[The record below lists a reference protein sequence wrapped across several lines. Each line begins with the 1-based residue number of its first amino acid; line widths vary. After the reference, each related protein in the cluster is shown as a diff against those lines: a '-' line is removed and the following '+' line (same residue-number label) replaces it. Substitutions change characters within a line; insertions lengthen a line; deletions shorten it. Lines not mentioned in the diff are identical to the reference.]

1 MNFCAARKS
10 QKVRALPKW
19 KITLEY
25 DGSAFCGW
33 QSQPNGKGVQNLVE
47 YAIAQIDGG
56 KRNVSVAG
64 RTDAGVH
71 ALGQVCSVMLEKDWK
86 PHRLLSALNSFF
98 REDGNV
104 SAIKAE
110 LMPDDFDARFSAKG
124 RKYLYIIQNRKPPL
138 SVTKGR
144 AWHVV
149 FDLDLAKMRAAAR
162 ELIGTHDFTTFRDVQ
177 CQAKSPI
184 KTLDVF
190 DIAIVQTPFG
200 EQIHCTFEAP
210 SFLHRQVRS
219 MVGSIYDVGRGRWE
233 VADLVA
239 ALNARDRDKCGR
251 VAPPEGLYLTK
262 VEY

>member
-1 MNFCAARKS
+1 MNFCADRKY
-10 QKVRALPKW
+10 KRVRVLPKW

-33 QSQPNGKGVQNLVE
+33 QSQPNGNGVQNLVE
-47 YAIAQIDGG
+47 HAIAQIDGG
-56 KRNVSVAG
+56 KRSVSVAG

-71 ALGQVCSVMLEKDWK
+71 ALGQVCSATLEKDWK
-86 PHRLLSALNSFF
+86 PHRLLSGLNSFF
-98 REDGNV
+98 RKEGKV
-104 SAIKAE
+104 SAIRAE
-110 LMPDDFDARFSAKG
+110 LMPDDFDARFSAKA

-149 FDLDLAKMRAAAR
+149 FDLDLEKMREAAR

-190 DIAIVQTPFG
+190 DIANVQTPNG

-219 MVGSIYDVGRGRWE
+219 MVGSVYDVGRGRWE
-233 VADLVA
+233 VGDLVV
-239 ALNARDRDKCGR
+239 ALKSRDRDKCGR

>member
-1 MNFCAARKS
+1 LA
-10 QKVRALPKW
+10 KW

-25 DGSAFCGW
+25 DGSGFCGW

-47 YAIAQIDGG
+47 HAISKIDGG
-56 KRNVSVAG
+56 HRNVAVAG

-71 ALGQVCSVMLEKDWK
+71 ALGQVCSVNLEKDWK
-86 PHRLLSALNSFF
+86 PYRLLSALNSFF
-98 REDGNV
+98 RQDGMT
-104 SAIKAE
+104 SAIHAE

-149 FDLDLAKMRAAAR
+149 FDLDLEKMRLAAR

-190 DIAIVQTPFG
+190 DITQMQTPFG
-200 EQIHCTFEAP
+200 EQIHCNFEAP

-233 VADLVA
+233 VADLRA
-239 ALNARDRDKCGR
+239 ALVACDRDRCGR
-251 VAPPEGLYLTK
+251 VAPPDGLYLK
-262 VEY
+262 AVEY